1 MHSILHIL
9 EGSRQPLAAASPLA
23 DMPMPDYRPHFL
35 RIVNV
40 DIIGPATPA
49 KPI

>member
-1 MHSILHIL
+1 MHCIVQIQ
-9 EGSRQPLAAASPLA
+9 EGSGRALAIASPLG
-23 DMPMPDYRPHFL
+23 DKPMPDYLPHFL

-40 DIIGPATPA
+40 DIIGPTAPI